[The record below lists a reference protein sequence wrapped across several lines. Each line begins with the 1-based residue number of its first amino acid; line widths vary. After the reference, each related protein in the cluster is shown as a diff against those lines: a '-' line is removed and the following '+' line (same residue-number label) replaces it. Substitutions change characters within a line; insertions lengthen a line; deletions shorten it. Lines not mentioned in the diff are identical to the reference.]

1 MPRFIYDMLWGNR
14 WIILIVEIL
23 YLLILIIS
31 KEHSA
36 SIFIVIFF
44 TSPLF
49 VSISNKNTL
58 KIKDYLRLLLS
69 IKNIKYYFL
78 MTTVLAMSAVSGGL
92 AAAAT
97 QRFGLSLALIFSFTL
112 LYVFSTPYLIKIA
125 TNSLGSFPSKQQI
138 VYIFVMTTGYTLL
151 INFLN
156 LWRSENALS
165 VILTTVIGTLT
176 LLLSLC
182 SITAVATSSST
193 NDGVK
198 SYPPRL

>member
-49 VSISNKNTL
+49 VSISNKKTL

-69 IKNIKYYFL
+69 IKNIKYYIL
-78 MTTVLAMSAVSGGL
+78 VTTVLAISAVFGGL
-92 AAAAT
+92 AAPAT

-112 LYVFSTPYLIKIA
+112 KIA
-125 TNSLGSFPSKQQI
+125 TNSLGSFPNKQQI